1 MKFKPLMIIMLIFLV
16 ITITSNVQA
25 ATLHGKIYGPDLLL
39 VKNSVVE
46 VNSVPKQNMVSPDGT
61 YSFVLP
67 QGSYVI
73 EAFYTDQGV
82 LLYDSENISVP
93 NEGDFNL
100 DLILFET
107 TNLEDID
114 FDESEIKMIEE
125 LLKEKSK
132 INYWLIAGITFAIAV
147 IIAISYFIYKS
158 RKKKIRKRTRR
169 KFRARTAKEKIEE
182 EKPVGD
188 EVMSKTLAILKR
200 EKRVVQKDIR
210 KELGVSEAKVSLVIA
225 ELEARGKV
233 QKIKRGRG
241 NIIIYKD

>member
-1 MKFKPLMIIMLIFLV
+1 MIIILIFLV

-25 ATLHGKIYGPDLLL
+25 ATVHGKIYGPDLLL
-39 VKNSVVE
+39 VKNAVVE
-46 VNSVPKQNMVSPDGT
+46 INSVPKQNMVSSDGI

-73 EAFYTDQGV
+73 EAFYTNQGV

-107 TNLEDID
+107 TDFEDID
-114 FDESEIKMIEE
+114 FDESEIKIIEE

-132 INYWLIAGITFAIAV
+132 INYWMIAGIIFAIAAIV
-147 IIAISYFIYKS
+147 TISYFIYKS
-158 RKKKIRKRTRR
+158 RKKKKPTKRKQRR
-169 KFRARTAKEKIEE
+169 KFRAKEIKAE
-182 EKPVGD
+182 EKPIGD
-188 EVMSKTLAILKR
+188 EVMSKTLSILKR

-210 KELGVSEAKVSLVIA
+210 KELGVSEAKASLVIA
-225 ELEARGKV
+225 ELEAQGKV